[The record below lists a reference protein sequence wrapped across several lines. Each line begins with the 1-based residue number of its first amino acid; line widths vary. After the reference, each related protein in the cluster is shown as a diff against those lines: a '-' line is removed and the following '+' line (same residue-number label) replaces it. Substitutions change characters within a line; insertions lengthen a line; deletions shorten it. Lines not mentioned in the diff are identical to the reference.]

1 MFKTKSIWNH
11 FAIIFTFAATVS
23 PAKRENRA
31 KSFSESILKVLRRY
45 YGKND
50 PKDNLPI
57 PTRLNYFF
65 VELNDDGSELKKDT
79 IESLKDIMEL
89 VIVMHPISDIR
100 DKIIRNKRK
109 KKLSK
114 IY

>member
-65 VELNDDGSELKKDT
+65 VELNDDESKLDKDT
-79 IESLKDIMEL
+79 IDSLGDIMKL

-109 KKLSK
+109 KKLPK